1 MTCIS
6 LKHYLQQTQ
15 RHCSDGSHVKTRD
28 GQQQQGEESG
38 SHVRVHPLKNPGELN
53 FMGILVIR
61 LMRKKLNCGMIQ
73 LCGFIPCSPTPSFR
87 SLILIHRELCHTHLL
102 QRIVVNANKT
112 IS

>member
-38 SHVRVHPLKNPGELN
+38 SHVHVRPLKNPGELN

-61 LMRKKLNCGMIQ
+61 LMRKKLKLWYDSIMWLYSMFPYSQ
-73 LCGFIPCSPTPSFR
+73 F
-87 SLILIHRELCHTHLL
+87 
-102 QRIVVNANKT
+102 
-112 IS
+112 